1 MEDTQT
7 PPAGEQEAAFTAPTS
22 ISDALSFNSV
32 EAAATTEPEV
42 GATGDDAAIAAP
54 VAVVAPA
61 EAAPAPVTTSAPAAA
76 AGEEAKA
83 PKWYRDHMAAVSRER
98 AAEKAEI
105 ERLRAAQPA
114 PTRQPEANQLPDPLE
129 DPQAYAVAL
138 QGQFRNEFQ
147 AFQLQTTLQL
157 SERFARQQHGS
168 ENFEECR
175 AWLSTKPDIEAWAIQ
190 QPDPWTAA
198 FTQYQ
203 RERLAEEIGDDPAA
217 YKERLRQEFLAE
229 QAAAAQTQQ
238 APVAPTMRAAPPPPS
253 STVRSAAPRDG
264 TGRFT
269 GPTPLN
275 AVLRG

>member
-7 PPAGEQEAAFTAPTS
+7 PPAGEQEAASTAPTS
-22 ISDALSFNSV
+22 LTEALSFAPS
-32 EAAATTEPEV
+32 EAAAGFEV
-42 GATGDDAAIAAP
+42 GATGDEAAP
-54 VAVVAPA
+54 AALATAAPA
-61 EAAPAPVTTSAPAAA
+61 EAPSAPAATTSAPAAP

-83 PKWYRDHMAAVSRER
+83 PKWYRDHMAVVNRER
-98 AAEKAEI
+98 AAEKAEV
-105 ERLRAAQPA
+105 ERLRAIQPA

-157 SERFARQQHGS
+157 SERFARQQHGT

-190 QPDPWTAA
+190 QPDPWSAA

-203 RERLAEEIGDDPAA
+203 RDRLAEEIGDDPAA

-253 STVRSAAPRDG
+253 SSVRSAAPRDG
-264 TGRFT
+264 GGRFT
-269 GPTPLN
+269 GPTPLS
-275 AVLRG
+275 AALRG

>member
-7 PPAGEQEAAFTAPTS
+7 PPAGEQEAASTAPTS
-22 ISDALSFNSV
+22 LTEALSFAPS
-32 EAAATTEPEV
+32 EAAAGFEV
-42 GATGDDAAIAAP
+42 GATGDEAVPAALAA
-54 VAVVAPA
+54 AAPA
-61 EAAPAPVTTSAPAAA
+61 EAPSAPAATTSVPA
-76 AGEEAKA
+76 APAGEEAKA
-83 PKWYRDHMAAVSRER
+83 PKWYRDHMAVVNRER
-98 AAEKAEI
+98 AAEKAEV
-105 ERLRAAQPA
+105 ERLRAVQPA

-157 SERFARQQHGS
+157 SERFARQQHGT

-190 QPDPWTAA
+190 QPDPWSAA

-203 RERLAEEIGDDPAA
+203 RDRLAEEIGDDPAA

-253 STVRSAAPRDG
+253 SNVRSAAPRDG
-264 TGRFT
+264 GGRFT
-269 GPTPLN
+269 GPTPLS
-275 AVLRG
+275 AALRG